1 VALSQS
7 QAAAEPSLPPS
18 TVALVVAYA
27 DGRVNYELTSAIR
40 RRFTTRQPT
49 RDGWDT
55 RSSATTAGSRASL
68 RCA

>member
-1 VALSQS
+1 MKVFMIGTALLLWALSQS

-49 RDGWDT
+49 RDG
-55 RSSATTAGSRASL
+55 
-68 RCA
+68 